1 MTCQVCEVIFKLLL
15 GNRYNRGRCLKVRA
29 VSFSFSEDLPVI
41 DNLCKML
48 GLSPAPSK
56 ELSKKEGSVDV
67 VEELLSFLATK
78 ALTCFWIVTVEERG
92 SGRARRRPGGRG

>member
-1 MTCQVCEVIFKLLL
+1 M
-15 GNRYNRGRCLKVRA
+15 
-29 VSFSFSEDLPVI
+29 I

-67 VEELLSFLATK
+67 VEEFYSLFLPLKLLH
-78 ALTCFWIVTVEERG
+78 V
-92 SGRARRRPGGRG
+92 SGL